1 MFRPTDYNALDREF
15 RPGKPLSTE
24 IRRRTV
30 DLYLGGEGP
39 REISPTV
46 RVTYGGVFLFFFFT
60 IRHYQTYVTY
70 FLLSRG
76 GQRNPSKL
84 SDNVLESIELFKLMK
99 PSMFGREIRDRLLN
113 DGVCDGRNLPAISTV
128 NKGIKIKLRI
138 INK

>member
-15 RPGKPLSTE
+15 RPGRRLSTE
-24 IRRRTV
+24 IKRRIV
-30 DLYLGGEGP
+30 GLYSGGEGP

-46 RVTYGGVFLFFFFT
+46 RVAYGGVCFFFFFYHSSLSNV
-60 IRHYQTYVTY
+60 RHI
-70 FLLSRG
+70 FFLSRG
-76 GQRNPSKL
+76 GHRNPSKL

-99 PSMFGREIRDRLLN
+99 PSMFGREIRERLLN
-113 DGVCDGRNLPAISTV
+113 DGVCDGRNLPALSTV